1 MEQVSQESLQLFFFQ
16 EQTFLD
22 DLTIFEEKDRLL
34 DWIVV
39 LLGVTVTKL
48 IVLLSGWIGALFL
61 LTARGKVTEEKYLD
75 GKYVKQIQ

>member
-61 LTARGKVTEEKYLD
+61 LTPRGKVTEEKYLD